1 MAMNQGTARKFLIVM
16 MLVFSSASRS
26 EPNDLNQV
34 DSILDRLEKRL
45 LDQEADGL
53 SFGEKEAI
61 DGTVGY
67 EKANAKFKGKKVS
80 VDAST
85 ADLDRMKSLAKV
97 VADLE
102 SQVDQLASS
111 VQKTKQGILDDS
123 AVDNFVTF
131 EAQLADTEAA
141 SIKTLNVKL
150 DGYPLYELSEASGL
164 WMPSQSVPLYAG
176 PLQPGNHRVDLEARI
191 VVKHKKALPM
201 NGDVYRFIN
210 KSFDVAVGSGTT
222 NNRYVITITPPEKL
236 DGTADA
242 TMKGM

>member
-1 MAMNQGTARKFLIVM
+1 MSQNTARMILIVTL
-16 MLVFSSASRS
+16 LVFSGASRS
-26 EPNDLNQV
+26 EPSDLNQV

-67 EKANAKFKGKKVS
+67 EKSADAKFKGKKVQ

-85 ADLDRMKSLAKV
+85 ESQDRMKSLAKV

-102 SQVDQLASS
+102 GQVDQLASS

-164 WMPSQSVPLYAG
+164 WMPSKSVPLYAG

-201 NGDVYRFIN
+201 NGDIYRFVN
-210 KSFDVAVGSGTT
+210 KSFDVAVGSGTS

>member
-1 MAMNQGTARKFLIVM
+1 MSQNTARLTLM
-16 MLVFSSASRS
+16 MTLLVFSGASRS

-34 DSILDRLEKRL
+34 DTILDRLEKRL

-67 EKANAKFKGKKVS
+67 EKPADAKFKGKKVH

-85 ADLDRMKSLAKV
+85 ESQDRMKSLAKV

-102 SQVDQLASS
+102 GQVDQLASS

-164 WMPSQSVPLYAG
+164 WMPSKSVPLYAG
-176 PLQPGNHRVDLEARI
+176 PLQPGNHRIDLEARI

-201 NGDVYRFIN
+201 NGDIYRFVN
-210 KSFDVAVGSGTT
+210 KSFDVAIGSGTS

>member
-1 MAMNQGTARKFLIVM
+1 MSQNTARMILIVT
-16 MLVFSSASRS
+16 LLAFSSASRS
-26 EPNDLNQV
+26 EPSDLNQV

-61 DGTVGY
+61 DGSVGY
-67 EKANAKFKGKKVS
+67 EKADAQFKGKKVATF
-80 VDAST
+80 AST
-85 ADLDRMKSLAKV
+85 ESQDRMKSLAKV
-97 VADLE
+97 VTDLE
-102 SQVDQLASS
+102 GQVDQLASS

-123 AVDNFVTF
+123 AIDNFVTF

-141 SIKTLNVKL
+141 AIKTLNVKL
-150 DGYPLYELSEASGL
+150 DGYPLYELNEASGL
-164 WMPSQSVPLYAG
+164 WMPSKSVPLYAG

-201 NGDVYRFIN
+201 NGDIYRFVN
-210 KSFDVAVGSGTT
+210 KSFDVAVGSGTS
-222 NNRYVITITPPEKL
+222 NNRYVITITPPEKI
-236 DGTADA
+236 DGTAEA

>member
-1 MAMNQGTARKFLIVM
+1 MSSITVRMILFAT
-16 MLVFSSASRS
+16 LVGFSCWARS
-26 EPNDLNQV
+26 EPSDLNQV

-61 DGTVGY
+61 DGSVGY
-67 EKANAKFKGKKVS
+67 EKPVDAKFKGKKVQ

-85 ADLDRMKSLAKV
+85 ESQDRMKSLAKLV
-97 VADLE
+97 TDLE
-102 SQVDQLASS
+102 GQVDQLAST

-131 EAQLADTEAA
+131 EAQLSDSEAA

-150 DGYPLYELSEASGL
+150 DGYPLYELSESSGL
-164 WMPSQSVPLYAG
+164 WMPSKSVPLYAG

-191 VVKHKKALPM
+191 VVKHKKAVPM
-201 NGDVYRFIN
+201 NGDVYRFVN
-210 KSFDVAVGSGTT
+210 KSFDVAVGSGTS
-222 NNRYVITITPPEKL
+222 NNRYVITITPPEKIE
-236 DGTADA
+236 GAAEA

>member
-1 MAMNQGTARKFLIVM
+1 MSQNTARMILIATL
-16 MLVFSSASRS
+16 LVFSGASRS
-26 EPNDLNQV
+26 EPSDLNQV

-67 EKANAKFKGKKVS
+67 EKAADSKFKGKKVS
-80 VDAST
+80 VDAS
-85 ADLDRMKSLAKV
+85 LESQDRMKNLAKV

-102 SQVDQLASS
+102 GQVDQLASS

-141 SIKTLNVKL
+141 AIKTLIVKL
-150 DGYPLYELSEASGL
+150 DGYPLYELSESSGL
-164 WMPSQSVPLYAG
+164 WMPSKSVPLYAG

-201 NGDVYRFIN
+201 NGDVYRFVN
-210 KSFDVAVGSGTT
+210 KSFDVAVGSGTS
-222 NNRYVITITPPEKL
+222 NNRYVITITPPEKI

>member
-1 MAMNQGTARKFLIVM
+1 MRQNTARMILIATF
-16 MLVFSSASRS
+16 LVFSGASRS

-61 DGTVGY
+61 DGSVGY
-67 EKANAKFKGKKVS
+67 EKPDAKINGRRVA

-85 ADLDRMKSLAKV
+85 VDMDRMKSLTKV

-102 SQVDQLASS
+102 GQVDQLASS

-131 EAQLADTEAA
+131 EAQLADSETA

-164 WMPSQSVPLYAG
+164 WMPSKSVPLYAG

-201 NGDVYRFIN
+201 NGDIYRFVN
-210 KSFDVAVGSGTT
+210 KSFEVAVASGTT

-236 DGTADA
+236 DGTAEA